1 MTFTPKEYPIL
12 KGTGSASSN
21 GQTLVHLS
29 LKEEEEEMKDLLEQE
44 RQIDQE
50 IINELEKFR
59 MEREIGLDNEEG
71 GE

>member
-1 MTFTPKEYPIL
+1 LDSWASAMTFTPKEYPIL

-44 RQIDQE
+44 RQID
-50 IINELEKFR
+50 
-59 MEREIGLDNEEG
+59 
-71 GE
+71 